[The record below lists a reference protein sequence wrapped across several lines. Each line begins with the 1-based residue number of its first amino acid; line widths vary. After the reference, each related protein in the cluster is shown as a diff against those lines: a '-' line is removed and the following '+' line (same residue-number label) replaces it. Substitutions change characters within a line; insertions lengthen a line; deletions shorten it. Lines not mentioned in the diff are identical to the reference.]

1 MPEAQPLKIWTVWLN
16 YLSTS
21 EGRTQMAC
29 FVNAETEFEAISKFE
44 QKFGEYFAQG
54 CMTHEG
60 VLRNTVTKLLF
71 SKAAMDSLEA
81 VAAKGKV
88 EAFASMY
95 TEFSE
100 NGQKDL
106 LGSYT

>member
-1 MPEAQPLKIWTVWLN
+1 MSNAQPLKVWTVWLN
-16 YLSTS
+16 YLSTG

-29 FVNAETEFEAISKFE
+29 FVNADTEFEAISKFE

-60 VLRNTVTKLLF
+60 VLRNPVTKVLF
-71 SKAAMDSLEA
+71 SKAAMDGLEA
-81 VAAKGKV
+81 AAAKGKV
-88 EAFASMY
+88 EAFASLY